1 MKLHLAQ
8 ILRRTPAGV
17 STMPLLA
24 EDTTAHLCGH
34 PRNAPGDTQGCPR
47 WPACLTPGPR
57 A

>member
-1 MKLHLAQ
+1 MNMS
-8 ILRRTPAGV
+8 IRRIRRPHVVTAPL
-17 STMPLLA
+17 PLLA
-24 EDTTAHLCGH
+24 EDTAAHLCDH